1 MADESVWDQ
10 PLDEEDAGPVLA
22 RRPVEDTAEMD
33 ITPMID
39 ITFLLLIFF
48 LVCSTAAVQSAVE
61 LPGARHGTGVSDRNA
76 VILTVQDQGKTSP
89 VRVYVGDGAK
99 GKHLPDDPDLQSD
112 AIAEA
117 VEEGLLAGKTTVL
130 VKAEKGVRHGEMWR
144 VYTAAGRADA
154 GSLHVA
160 VLEVE

>member
-1 MADESVWDQ
+1 MADEPVWDES
-10 PLDEEDAGPVLA
+10 LEEEELGPVLP
-22 RRPVEDTAEMD
+22 RRPVADTAEMD

-48 LVCSTAAVQSAVE
+48 LVCSTAAMQAEVE
-61 LPGARHGTGVSDRNA
+61 LPPARHGTAVNDRNS
-76 VILTVQDQGKTSP
+76 VVLRVEDQGKSAP
-89 VRVYVGDGAK
+89 AKVSLVDGSDVTV
-99 GKHLPDDPDLQSD
+99 LPSEEQITL
-112 AIAEA
+112 A
-117 VEEGLLAGKTTVL
+117 VEEELQGGKSTVL

-154 GSLHVA
+154 GNLHVA